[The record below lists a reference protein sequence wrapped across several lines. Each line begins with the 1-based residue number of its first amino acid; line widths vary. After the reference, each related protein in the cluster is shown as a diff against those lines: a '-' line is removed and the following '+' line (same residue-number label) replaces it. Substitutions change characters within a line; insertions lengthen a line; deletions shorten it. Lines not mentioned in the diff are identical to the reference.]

1 MPRFRFLGPGF
12 AAAAIATSAVALECP
27 RPQSVAKPG
36 VLEEPEATIAA
47 MAPAL
52 SVPGVAQRA
61 PELVARVRAR
71 YPAAQS
77 PEIVNFLIT
86 AYCPVAVAQGA
97 TDADRQ
103 ALVETFATAVTQ
115 ALY

>member
-52 SVPGVAQRA
+52 SGPDAARRA

-71 YPAAQS
+71 YPTAQ
-77 PEIVNFLIT
+77 PAEIVNFLIT
-86 AYCPVAVAQGA
+86 AYCPVAVAQGRD
-97 TDADRQ
+97 DAASL
-103 ALVETFATAVTQ
+103 ALVEAFAGAVTQ